1 MTVASRPT
9 TLGLACLAMLLACR
23 GPAVVRYEEALERTP
38 APSAHAV
45 HEDRLAT
52 LMREVD
58 RLRDER
64 LPQAIDP
71 RAEQARQAREIARVA
86 TAMAESAARIPAA
99 RPPGLD
105 PAREAELRELAAA
118 FEQASRRLAEDAPR
132 LSPRGLRARLAEID
146 ATCDRCHG
154 RFRIPGVDGGGR

>member
-1 MTVASRPT
+1 MTAASRLA
-9 TLGLACLAMLLACR
+9 TLGLGCLLISLACR

-38 APSAHAV
+38 EPSAHAV
-45 HEDRLAT
+45 HEGRLAT

-58 RLRDER
+58 RLREER

-86 TAMAESAARIPAA
+86 MAMAESAARIPAA
-99 RPPGLD
+99 EPPGLD
-105 PAREAELRELAAA
+105 PARAAEFRELASAL
-118 FEQASRRLAEDAPR
+118 EQASRRLAEDAPR
-132 LSPRGLRARLAEID
+132 LSPRALRARLNEID

-154 RFRIPGVDGGGR
+154 HFRIPGVDGGGR